1 MMMCMNEADYE
12 SQRDEIHCGGYEE
25 PNQGGEHGS
34 QYSAAALYD
43 GGWRSVDIPEMIAL
57 YKLSDEEAEQ
67 IANDLRKIEQ
77 DNEEG

>member
-1 MMMCMNEADYE
+1 MMMNMTEADYE
-12 SQRDEIHCGGYEE
+12 SWRDDLRCGGYEE
-25 PNQGGEHGS
+25 PNQGGGYGG

-77 DNEEG
+77 GNEEG

>member
-12 SQRDEIHCGGYEE
+12 SQRDEIHCGEY
-25 PNQGGEHGS
+25 GS

-77 DNEEG
+77 GNEEG

>member
-1 MMMCMNEADYE
+1 MMMNMTEADYE
-12 SQRDEIHCGGYEE
+12 SWRDDLRCGGYEE
-25 PNQGGEHGS
+25 PNQGGEYGG
-34 QYSAAALYD
+34 QYSAATLYD

-77 DNEEG
+77 GNEEG

>member
-1 MMMCMNEADYE
+1 MMMNMTEADYE
-12 SQRDEIHCGGYEE
+12 SWRDDLRCGGYEE
-25 PNQGGEHGS
+25 PNQGGEYDG

-77 DNEEG
+77 GNEED